1 MAGRHQAAYSR
12 AFAPVGTGAE
22 NAIVVHRGVTI
33 DSGLLALLGAGWQGF
48 GLGLGL
54 IVAIGAQNAFV
65 LRQGL
70 RRRHVALVVV
80 LCTIC
85 DSALI
90 TLGAVGVGSLV
101 ASSPVLTKLAVYG
114 GAAFLIVYGGLALK
128 NALKPS
134 NLSVTRDD
142 GTTSTRAVVSAAL
155 GFSILNPHAW
165 LDTVVLLGGLAGQ
178 FPTDQRAVFTGGA
191 ILASAVWFVALG
203 AGAAWLSPVLARPKV
218 WRGIDLVIGLVLWT
232 IAGTLLWNRG
242 F

>member
-1 MAGRHQAAYSR
+1 M
-12 AFAPVGTGAE
+12 
-22 NAIVVHRGVTI
+22 GVTI
-33 DSGLLALLGAGWQGF
+33 DSGLLPLLGAGWQGF

-90 TLGAVGVGSLV
+90 TLGAVGVGTLV
-101 ASSPVLTKLAVYG
+101 ASSPILTKLAVYG
-114 GAAFLIVYGGLALK
+114 GAAFLIVYGGLTLK
-128 NALKPS
+128 NALRPG
-134 NLSVTRDD
+134 NLTVARDD
-142 GTTSTRAVVSAAL
+142 GTMDTRAIVTAAL

-165 LDTVVLLGGLAGQ
+165 LDTVVLLGGIAGQ
-178 FPTDQRAVFTGGA
+178 FPTDQRVVFTGGA

-218 WRGIDLVIGLVLWT
+218 WRVIDLVIGLMLWT
-232 IAGTLLWNRG
+232 IAGVLLWNRG

>member
-1 MAGRHQAAYSR
+1 MAAYSPSPR
-12 AFAPVGTGAE
+12 AGRRRGAC
-22 NAIVVHRGVTI
+22 HRIALGVFI
-33 DSGLLALLGAGWQGF
+33 DSSLLPLLGAGWQGF

-70 RRRHVALVVV
+70 RRRHVALVVA
-80 LCTIC
+80 LCTLC

-101 ASSPVLTKLAVYG
+101 ASSAILTKLAVYA
-114 GAAFLIVYGGLALK
+114 GAAFLIVYGALTLK
-128 NALKPS
+128 NALRPG
-134 NLSVTRDD
+134 NLTVTRDD
-142 GTTSTRAVVSAAL
+142 GTMDTRAVVSAAL

-165 LDTVVLLGGLAGQ
+165 LDTVVLLGGIAGQ
-178 FPTDQRAVFTGGA
+178 FPTDQRVVFTGGA

-218 WRGIDLVIGLVLWT
+218 WRMIDLVIGLVLWT
-232 IAGTLLWNRG
+232 IAGVLLWNRG

>member
-1 MAGRHQAAYSR
+1 M
-12 AFAPVGTGAE
+12 
-22 NAIVVHRGVTI
+22 I
-33 DSGLLALLGAGWQGF
+33 DSGLLPLFAAGWQGF

-80 LCTIC
+80 LCTLC

-90 TLGAVGVGSLV
+90 TLGAVGVGTVV
-101 ASSPVLTKLAVYG
+101 ASSPLLTKLAVYG
-114 GAAFLIVYGGLALK
+114 GAAFLIVYGGLALN

-165 LDTVVLLGGLAGQ
+165 LDTVVLLGGIAGQ
-178 FPTDQRAVFTGGA
+178 FPTDQRVVFTGGA

-203 AGAAWLSPVLARPKV
+203 AGAAWLSPVLSRPKV
-218 WRGIDLVIGLVLWT
+218 WRVIDLVIGLVLWT
-232 IAGTLLWNRG
+232 IAGLLLWNRG

>member
-1 MAGRHQAAYSR
+1 MGD
-12 AFAPVGTGAE
+12 
-22 NAIVVHRGVTI
+22 II
-33 DSGLLALLGAGWQGF
+33 DSGLLPLLGAGWQGF

-70 RRRHVALVVV
+70 RRQHVALVVA
-80 LCTIC
+80 LCTVC

-90 TLGAVGVGSLV
+90 TLGAAGVGTLV

-114 GAAFLIVYGGLALK
+114 GAAFLIVYGALTLK
-128 NALKPS
+128 NAFKPQRL
-134 NLSVTRDD
+134 NLADAPDAV
-142 GTTSTRAVVSAAL
+142 STRAIVTAAL

-165 LDTVVLLGGLAGQ
+165 LDTVVLLGGVAGQ
-178 FPTDQRAVFTGGA
+178 FPSDQRAVFTGGA

-218 WRGIDLVIGLVLWT
+218 WRAIDLVIGLVLWT
-232 IAGTLLWNRG
+232 IAGVLLWNRG

>member
-1 MAGRHQAAYSR
+1 MSE
-12 AFAPVGTGAE
+12 T
-22 NAIVVHRGVTI
+22 NALST
-33 DSGLLALLGAGWQGF
+33 LAVGWQGF

-70 RRRHVALVVV
+70 RRQHVALVVA
-80 LCTIC
+80 LCMIC

-101 ASSPVLTKLAVYG
+101 ASSPILTKIAVFG
-114 GAAFLIVYGGLALK
+114 GAAFLIVYGALTLR
-128 NALKPS
+128 NAFKPQS
-134 NLSVTRDD
+134 LSVADAPD
-142 GTTSTRAVVSAAL
+142 VMGTRAVVSAAL

-165 LDTVVLLGGLAGQ
+165 LDTVVLLGGIAGQ
-178 FPTDQRAVFTGGA
+178 FPTDQRVVFTGGA

-218 WRGIDLVIGLVLWT
+218 WRMIDLVIGLVLWT
-232 IAGTLLWNRG
+232 IAGVLLWNRG

>member
-90 TLGAVGVGSLV
+90 TLGAVGVGTLV
-101 ASSPVLTKLAVYG
+101 ASSPILTKLAVYG

-155 GFSILNPHAW
+155 GVHRRGDPGLGG
-165 LDTVVLLGGLAGQ
+165 VVRRAGRGRGLAVAGAGPAEGLAGDRSGDRSGALDDRR
-178 FPTDQRAVFTGGA
+178 PTAVEPGFLEQNSRTRWGH
-191 ILASAVWFVALG
+191 
-203 AGAAWLSPVLARPKV
+203 
-218 WRGIDLVIGLVLWT
+218 LVREFCS
-232 IAGTLLWNRG
+232 LLN
-242 F
+242 